1 MVAIFK
7 ENQLGSASIFQLL
20 KTRVK
25 PGESVVIAVYVI
37 VVWEAGYTTDN
48 TLNLSISLYIGIVFS
63 FLFVICMLLFFCLF
77 FWLRSYNKTG
87 VGCDNC
93 TWPPSLTENFIN
105 LPQTPVLRIEYC
117 SPVKHYENVD

>member
-77 FWLRSYNKTG
+77 FLA
-87 VGCDNC
+87 
-93 TWPPSLTENFIN
+93 
-105 LPQTPVLRIEYC
+105 QVL
-117 SPVKHYENVD
+117 